1 MAKWLI
7 LLTIIFVDI
16 NCARWYKGLSTA
28 HWRLNGR
35 KTDMTTLTTPGK
47 IELNRV
53 MHNLAHIGFS
63 EVLLPIGDSIRDAVR
78 DESAEVRFRH
88 NKNGTWVVWLR
99 KVGLGH

>member
-28 HWRLNGR
+28 LWRLNER
-35 KTDMTTLTTPGK
+35 KTDMTVAGK
-47 IELNRV
+47 AELNRV
-53 MHNLAHIGFS
+53 MANLAELGFS
-63 EVLLPIGDSIRDAVR
+63 EVLLPIGDGIRAAAR
-78 DESAEVRFRH
+78 EEGAEVRFRH
-88 NKNGTWVVWLR
+88 NKNGSWVVWLR